1 MLRVVRNTL
10 GQVATVE
17 LNLGEPP
24 LWVPLPWNPVSR
36 EFEPKTERDGEWL
49 AIAQSMPEWAELD
62 LNDEQVVPAPPVP
75 DWELFRV
82 RCAIA
87 ALPITGHSAKT
98 SALNSLLTVLL
109 SRIDKEPE
117 ILPQVAQLWDSMCA
131 IAKPSANVV
140 QLINGLCQACNMVF
154 RLDGAGNMI
163 DLQGRLI

>member
-10 GQVATVE
+10 GQVVAVE
-17 LNLGEPP
+17 LNLGESP
-24 LWVPLPWNPVSR
+24 LWVPLPWNLASR
-36 EFEPKTERDGEWL
+36 KFEPQSERDDEWL
-49 AIAQSMPEWAELD
+49 AIAQSLTEWQDLD
-62 LNDEQVVPAPPVP
+62 LEDQQIVPAPPAP
-75 DWELFRV
+75 DWEGFRV

-117 ILPQVAQLWDSMCA
+117 ILPQVAQIWDSMCA

-154 RLDGAGNMI
+154 RLDSAGNMI